1 MLADF
6 GRVDH
11 ATLRCSAGSGEVRI
25 DGADLALGP
34 LVELLMFRRKSLDPS
49 VQLRVEGGEINL
61 SKALRLLPAGTHW
74 AWAKCDQIGVLRLP
88 HSEGADSDE
97 DVKHAF
103 LLELRKRLDDESVA
117 APSAQAIVGATG
129 EMVDNIWQHAGP
141 GQDAIAAFQIQAKS
155 LWISIG
161 DCGRGMLATY
171 ATHDDV
177 KTTHDAL
184 RAAVR
189 EHRSSTRQP
198 GRGQGFRK
206 LLDVLS
212 SMDASLRVR
221 TGDASLETEGLAL
234 DGKWTFRE
242 QVLLVGCVVS
252 AHLKW

>member
-1 MLADF
+1 MLVDFREAD
-6 GRVDH
+6 R
-11 ATLRCSAGSGEVRI
+11 ATLRCLVGTNDVRV
-25 DGADLALGP
+25 DGANFELGP
-34 LVELLMFRRKSLDPS
+34 LIELLTFGRRSLQTS
-49 VQLRVEGGEINL
+49 VRLIVDDSQT
-61 SKALRLLPAGTHW
+61 SFSMALRRLPAGPPW
-74 AWAKCDQIGVLRLP
+74 AWAISDGVGILRLP
-88 HSEGADSDE
+88 HSPGTEYDE

-103 LLELRKRLDDESVA
+103 LLELRKRLGDENVA
-117 APSAQAIVGATG
+117 VPSAQAIVGATG

-171 ATHDDV
+171 EMHEDV
-177 KTTHDAL
+177 KTARDAL
-184 RAAVR
+184 RVAVR
-189 EHRSSTRQP
+189 EHRSSTRQS

-206 LLDVLS
+206 LLAVLG

-234 DGKWTFRE
+234 GGKWTFRE
-242 QVLLVGCVVS
+242 QVPLVGCVVS

>member
-6 GRVDH
+6 NRVDH
-11 ATLRCSAGSGEVRI
+11 ATLRCGADSGEVRI
-25 DGADLALGP
+25 DGGDLMLGP
-34 LVELLMFRRKSLDPS
+34 LIELLMFRRKSLYPS
-49 VQLRVEGGEINL
+49 VQLRVDGGETNL

-74 AWAKCDQIGVLRLP
+74 AWAKNDSVGVLRLP
-88 HSEGADSDE
+88 HSEGTDSDE

-103 LLELRKRLDDESVA
+103 LLELRKRLGDEGVA
-117 APSAQAIVGATG
+117 IPSAQAIVGATG

-141 GQDAIAAFQIQAKS
+141 GLNAIAAYQIQAKS

-171 ATHDDV
+171 ETHDDV
-177 KTTHDAL
+177 KTAQDAL

-189 EHRSSTRQP
+189 EHRSSTGDA

-206 LLDVLS
+206 LLAVLS

-242 QVLLVGCVVS
+242 QVPLVGCVVS